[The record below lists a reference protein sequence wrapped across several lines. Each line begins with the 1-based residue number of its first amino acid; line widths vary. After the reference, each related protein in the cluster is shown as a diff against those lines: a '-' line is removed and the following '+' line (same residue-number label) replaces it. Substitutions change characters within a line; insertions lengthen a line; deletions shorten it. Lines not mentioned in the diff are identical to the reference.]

1 MWFLAMW
8 GKRSWCWYYRDV
20 QEEQTHD
27 WGPQQNVRISGGGT
41 ALPQIITWTKTSF
54 CRQQGHI
61 LGHLYRAC
69 WGPQSGCDLRERSM
83 ASGPLSFHH
92 LLYFSTEPV
101 AQPSLQFSNTTVTED
116 KDSVVLTCFTNNAE
130 VSIQWMVEWPESKVH
145 GEKEA
150 LPGQQHPERMPC
162 QQGECWELPVWGL
175 QGGQF
180 QQKWPHLAVCDLWAT
195 LVHSRFHTVYFAGR
209 GCKMDAASEKMGA
222 SSRASR
228 EMSLRSPELNY
239 SC

>member
-130 VSIQWMVEWPESKVH
+130 VSIQWFLNGQNLKFMERRKLSSWTY
-145 GEKEA
+145 A
-150 LPGQQHPERMPC
+150 LSARRML
-162 QQGECWELPVWGL
+162 GI
-175 QGGQF
+175 
-180 QQKWPHLAVCDLWAT
+180 
-195 LVHSRFHTVYFAGR
+195 
-209 GCKMDAASEKMGA
+209 ASV
-222 SSRASR
+222 
-228 EMSLRSPELNY
+228 RSPRWSVPAKVTPS
-239 SC
+239 SCMWSVSNTCPLPLPHCVFCW